1 MKTRA
6 MTNRWSVAARI
17 GRRGA
22 AQEGSAYI
30 VALLVLVVLTL
41 LGLSLAMV
49 TETEM
54 RIGGNERVTT
64 RTFYS
69 ADSGIGI
76 AAARVLVNNDHTAT
90 TVILRD
96 NPTGGALNAAQRVE
110 LSPFHPILDT
120 PCNLCA
126 INQGQGFLEVNH
138 AVAVT
143 ATRVLWSGSG
153 DPGDDA
159 AQQARKTVGVMIEI
173 QPWQMTA
180 ESVESLDLPADELAR
195 IKY

>member
-1 MKTRA
+1 
-6 MTNRWSVAARI
+6 MTNRPAAARI
-17 GRRGA
+17 ELRRA
-22 AQEGSAYI
+22 AQQGSAYI

-54 RIGGNERVTT
+54 QIGTNERVTT

-76 AAARVLVNNDHTAT
+76 AAVRVLVNNDHTAT
-90 TVILRD
+90 TVVLRD
-96 NPTGGALNAAQRVE
+96 NPTGGALNAAQQVE
-110 LSPFHPILDT
+110 LSPFHPILDA

-126 INQGQGFLEVNH
+126 INQGQDFLEVNH
-138 AVAVT
+138 AVTVT
-143 ATRVLWSGSG
+143 SSRVLWSGSD
-153 DPGDDA
+153 DPGEDA
-159 AQQARKTVGVMIEI
+159 PRQARKTIGVMIEI
-173 QPWQMTA
+173 QPWQMTT
-180 ESVESLDLPADELAR
+180 ESVESLNLPAEELAQ